1 MRAESIAFW
10 FTQPFTQNWRKD
22 CTFKTGR
29 CKCTPMRPTWPS
41 LSIWPSIHLV
51 PTAPLRAKG
60 PIASLSV
67 PELRSK
73 LQDPEELQRLEFTDA
88 LLARRAVWEYETF
101 IPRVDRRLG
110 VNNNFFTGPGENL

>member
-1 MRAESIAFW
+1 MYSNEAHLAL
-10 FTQPFTQNWRKD
+10 PFLSDTAPK
-22 CTFKTGR
+22 G
-29 CKCTPMRPTWPS
+29 PYGHPS
-41 LSIWPSIHLV
+41 TV

-110 VNNNFFTGPGENL
+110 VNNNFFTGPGKNL